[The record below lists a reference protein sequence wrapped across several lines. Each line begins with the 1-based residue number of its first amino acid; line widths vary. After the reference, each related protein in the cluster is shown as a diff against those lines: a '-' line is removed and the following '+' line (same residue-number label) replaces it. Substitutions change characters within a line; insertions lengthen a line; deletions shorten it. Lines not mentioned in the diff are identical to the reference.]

1 MNDHSV
7 RLCFFIEPIN
17 LQFILYC
24 SITILEGLEVWNL
37 IEFVVNHP
45 VTLDMLYC
53 NNQSSIH
60 TCLEGSKKKFF
71 LVEFVTDQWIYHDI
85 WKKFEE
91 KVRENSDVFFLFFM
105 KKVVNGI
112 YQERYWT
119 TQHIISQENKTAK
132 LAVKNHEFLPKKKKD
147 STLPKVTV
155 SKTCQSTWFSQSD
168 TKKYFWC

>member
-1 MNDHSV
+1 M
-7 RLCFFIEPIN
+7 LLIN
-17 LQFILYC
+17 GYNI
-24 SITILEGLEVWNL
+24 V
-37 IEFVVNHP
+37 
-45 VTLDMLYC
+45 
-53 NNQSSIH
+53 
-60 TCLEGSKKKFF
+60 
-71 LVEFVTDQWIYHDI
+71 
-85 WKKFEE
+85 FEK
-91 KVRENSDVFFLFFM
+91 KVRKRREKIQFVFFHFFM

-168 TKKYFWC
+168 TYKKVFFVLVLVLG

>member
-1 MNDHSV
+1 M
-7 RLCFFIEPIN
+7 
-17 LQFILYC
+17 
-24 SITILEGLEVWNL
+24 
-37 IEFVVNHP
+37 
-45 VTLDMLYC
+45 
-53 NNQSSIH
+53 
-60 TCLEGSKKKFF
+60 
-71 LVEFVTDQWIYHDI
+71 
-85 WKKFEE
+85 
-91 KVRENSDVFFLFFM
+91 RENSVVFFLFFM

-168 TKKYFWC
+168 TKKCFCFSAGFRLKPFSACYVFNLFAGLDKVLQCIYFV

>member
-1 MNDHSV
+1 M
-7 RLCFFIEPIN
+7 
-17 LQFILYC
+17 
-24 SITILEGLEVWNL
+24 
-37 IEFVVNHP
+37 
-45 VTLDMLYC
+45 
-53 NNQSSIH
+53 
-60 TCLEGSKKKFF
+60 
-71 LVEFVTDQWIYHDI
+71 
-85 WKKFEE
+85 
-91 KVRENSDVFFLFFM
+91 RENSVVFFLFFM

-168 TKKYFWC
+168 TKKCFFVLVLVLG